1 MNRHQAK
8 NFACFPKHSSHF
20 NLCVLVQC
28 FLNSRNE
35 VFFEGYLFCFGMHPC
50 NLSEARERRRWC
62 MGIEMQMERDV
73 ESSSDYYCFLS
84 ETSENISWK
93 RGRGGGLRR
102 KEKVWNSPNKNSDC
116 SSTLL
121 PILPR
126 GNQDWL
132 SIDLQS
138 LFHHSPNASVHHWPR
153 VSFHFSSAHLCYNS
167 YRLSPMRCHQMSGAP
182 RRWQQVPWRGSPSSA
197 CALGCLALTKLW
209 LSWGHFPC

>member
-35 VFFEGYLFCFGMHPC
+35 VFFEDYLFCFGMHPC

-93 RGRGGGLRR
+93 RGRVEVWGER
-102 KEKVWNSPNKNSDC
+102 KRCEIAPIRTQTVAQLFFPFFQEAIKIDC
-116 SSTLL
+116 PLTSNPYSTTVQMPQFTIDQEFHSILAL
-121 PILPR
+121 PISVTTVIDSPLCAVTRCLELQGGDNKFPEKAVLP
-126 GNQDWL
+126 L
-132 SIDLQS
+132 SVL
-138 LFHHSPNASVHHWPR
+138 LA
-153 VSFHFSSAHLCYNS
+153 
-167 YRLSPMRCHQMSGAP
+167 
-182 RRWQQVPWRGSPSSA
+182 
-197 CALGCLALTKLW
+197 AL
-209 LSWGHFPC
+209 P